1 MGYAVEGVQLDNY
14 MRENKKSEYLAIQKY
29 LNENPD
35 VKKYKGYTKEEI
47 AIEIQKLNKTIEYL
61 P

>member
-14 MRENKKSEYLAIQKY
+14 MRENKKREYLAIQNY
-29 LNENPD
+29 FNDNPD
-35 VKKYKGYTKEEI
+35 VKKYEGYTREEI
-47 AIEIQKLNKTIEYL
+47 AIKIQELNKPIEYL